1 MSMEN
6 REYYIGLDIGTD
18 SVGWAV
24 TDTNYNILKANRKA
38 MWGSHLF
45 ESGKTAEERRMFRT
59 ARRRTDRAKERVA
72 LLNELFAEEINKV
85 DPNFFLRLEESKF
98 FYEDKKLAEKYTLF
112 NDENYTD
119 IEYHKEYPTIY
130 HLRSELIH
138 NDTKHDIRLI
148 YLAVA
153 HIIKK
158 RGHFLFEGQDLG
170 TATEFSVV
178 FNELKAALEDEG
190 ISFDITDDAA
200 VEALLRRKATVNDK
214 KKELKALFSC
224 GNDNSKAVCD
234 LLAGGTVEL
243 AKIFSDETLKDAEN
257 PKVSFKSGFE
267 DKADS
272 IEADLGSERFYLL
285 EKIKAVYDWAILV
298 DLLGNA
304 KYFSDAQIAIYEKHK
319 KDLKLTKDLVKKYAP
334 ESYKKIFSENKN
346 KNLDNYVRYSGK
358 VSGKGYAEKYSCSQ
372 EDFCKFVLKQIG
384 KVTPE
389 NEDETYILN
398 ELESCTAM
406 PKQVSKNNSVIPY
419 QLNLQELKLILENAA
434 KSYSFLNAVSDE
446 KTVKEK
452 IEMILTFRIP
462 YYVGPLNNH
471 SENAWIVRKE
481 GKIYPWNFD
490 GMVDKTA
497 SATNFIER
505 MTNQCTYLVGETVL
519 PKDSILYSK
528 YMVYNHLN
536 NIKVDG
542 VKLSVEQKNK
552 LFEDLY
558 INVVKEQKKTKKAIK
573 AYLVKQGW
581 ADADSEITGIDNDI
595 PVTMKSYVK
604 FKNILG
610 EIKNEEE
617 IDEIIKTMT
626 VLGESRDL
634 LLHYLNNQF
643 GDKYTEQQIKEIA
656 RLRFSGWGR
665 LSRAFLKDIYH
676 VDKSTRE
683 VMCIMSAMERTQDNL
698 MQLLSA
704 DYDYVDKIKEF
715 NAGKNDIVGNIT
727 YKDIENLYVSPAVK
741 RSIWRTILI
750 VKEIVKIEGHAPK
763 KIFIEMARDN
773 TGEKKGQRTKS
784 RRDQLLECY
793 KASKEDCAAF
803 AKSIADFDD
812 NQLRSDKLF
821 LYYAQLGRCMYSG
834 EPIDLDNLL
843 SANSS
848 YDIDHIYPQ
857 SKTKDDSIDNRVL
870 VKKVLNE
877 EKTDKYPLPASFK
890 TSQTIALWKKL
901 KDLKLISTEKFNR
914 LMRNDGFSANELAG
928 FISRQIV
935 ETRQSTK
942 AVADLLKR
950 AYKDTS
956 VVYVKAGNVSNFRQ
970 KYEIVKSRNVNDY
983 HHAKDAY
990 LNIVVGNVFD
1000 TKFGYNPA
1008 KFIEDGNVYSLNRMY
1023 DYDVKRGNTVAWLAD
1038 GSTLKMVLKNVKKN
1052 NVLFTRYATEQRG
1065 GFFDQMP
1072 VAHPAGQMQLKTLD
1086 ARMDPVKYGGYN
1098 KVAGAYFALV
1108 RHEVKG
1114 KPVKSFES
1122 VPIYVAKQIEH
1133 DASAL
1138 KAYFETYLTNPEI
1151 LLKKVKY
1158 NALLDVDGFRM
1169 HISGKTGNQFAM
1181 KCAEQ
1186 LVISE
1191 ENYAYFKKLDV
1202 FYERLKQN
1210 KNLKVSALS
1219 PINKDRNNLVY
1230 EELQNKLSNSK
1241 YSNKLSSQVEIFDSG
1256 KERFNALSLEEQV
1269 EFLEKAVV
1277 LFRCVPGSADLKL
1290 IGGSSQAGVFYQ
1302 PMNISAKSKIYL
1314 VNQSI
1319 TGIFENIIDLA
1330 AL

>member
-1 MSMEN
+1 MEN
-6 REYYIGLDIGTD
+6 RDYYIGLDIGTD

-59 ARRRTDRAKERVA
+59 ARRRTERSKERIA
-72 LLNELFAEEINKV
+72 LLNELFAEEICKV
-85 DPNFFLRLEESKF
+85 DPNFFLRLEESKYF
-98 FYEDKKLAEKYTLF
+98 LEDKKLAEKYNLF
-112 NDENYTD
+112 NDDNYTD

-138 NDTKHDIRLI
+138 NDAQHDIRLI

-158 RGHFLFEGQDLG
+158 RGHFLFEGQDIG

-178 FNELKAALEDEG
+178 FEELKSALEDEG
-190 ISFDITDDAA
+190 IEFNVTDALA
-200 VEALLRRKATVNDK
+200 VEELLKSKKSVNDK
-214 KKELKALFSC
+214 KKELKNLFDC
-224 GNDNSKAVCD
+224 KNDDSKAVCD

-243 AKIFSDETLKDAEN
+243 AKMFDDETLKDSEY
-257 PKVSFKSGFE
+257 PKITFKSGYE
-267 DKADS
+267 DKAAS
-272 IEADLGSERFYLL
+272 YEVALGRERFILI

-298 DLLGNA
+298 DLLGDAN
-304 KYFSDAQIAIYEKHK
+304 YFSDAQIAIYEKHK
-319 KDLKLTKDLVKKYAP
+319 KDLKLTKALVKKYAP
-334 ESYKKIFSENKN
+334 DNYNKIFSENKN
-346 KNLDNYVRYSGK
+346 KTLDNYVRYSGK
-358 VSGKGYAEKYSCSQ
+358 VSGNGYAEKYSCSQ

-384 KVTPE
+384 KVVPE
-389 NEDETYILN
+389 NDEESYILK
-398 ELESCTAM
+398 ELESSTAM

-419 QLNLQELKLILENAA
+419 QLNLQELAIILDNAA
-434 KSYSFLNAVSDE
+434 KTYSFLNDIQDG
-446 KTVKEK
+446 KTVVEK
-452 IEMILTFRIP
+452 IKMILTFKIP

-471 SENAWIVRKE
+471 SDNAWIVRKE

-490 GMVDKTA
+490 EMVDKTA

-542 VKLSVEQKNK
+542 QKLSVENKNK
-552 LFEDLY
+552 LFNDLY
-558 INVVKEQKKTKKAIK
+558 IDVPKAQKKTKKSILN
-573 AYLVKQGW
+573 YLIKQGW
-581 ADADSEITGIDNDI
+581 ADKDSEITGIDNDI
-595 PVTMKSYVK
+595 PVTMKSYVQ

-610 EIKNEEE
+610 EIPNEDE
-617 IDEIIKTMT
+617 IDEIIRTMT
-626 VLGESRDL
+626 VLGESKDL
-634 LLHYLNNQF
+634 LLGYLNNQF
-643 GDKYTEQQIKEIA
+643 GEKYTENQIKDIA
-656 RLRFSGWGR
+656 RLRFTGWGNF
-665 LSRAFLKDIYH
+665 SRAFLKDIYH
-676 VDKSTRE
+676 VDKATGE
-683 VMCIMSAMERTQDNL
+683 VMCIMSALERTQDNL
-698 MQLLSA
+698 MQLLSR
-704 DYDYVDKIKEF
+704 DYDFANKVEEY
-715 NAGKNDIVGNIT
+715 NAGKNDIVGGIT
-727 YKDIENLYVSPAVK
+727 YNDIEKLYVSPAVK

-763 KIFIEMARDN
+763 KIFVEMARDN
-773 TGEKKGQRTKS
+773 TGDKKGQRTQS
-784 RRDQLLECY
+784 RKNYLLDCY
-793 KASKEDCAAF
+793 KASKADCDAF

-843 SANSS
+843 SANSR

-1114 KPVKSFES
+1114 KTVKSFES

-1158 NALLDVDGFRM
+1158 NALLEVDGFRM
-1169 HISGKTGNQFAM
+1169 HISGKTGNRFAM

-1186 LVISE
+1186 LVISD

-1202 FYERLKQN
+1202 FYERLKQK
-1210 KNLKVSALS
+1210 KNLKVSVLS
-1219 PINKDRNNLVY
+1219 PINKERNLLVY
-1230 EELQNKLSNSK
+1230 EELQDKLLNSK
-1241 YSNKLSSQVEIFDSG
+1241 YSKKLSPQITIFESG
-1256 KERFNALSLEEQV
+1256 KERFMQLSLEEQV
-1269 EFLEKAVV
+1269 IFLENAVV
-1277 LFRCVPGSADLKL
+1277 LFRCVPGSADLTL
-1290 IGGSSQAGVFYQ
+1290 IGGSGQSGVFMQ
-1302 PMNISAKSKIYL
+1302 PMNIATDKSVYL

-1319 TGIFENIIDLA
+1319 TGIFENTIDLA